1 MQKYQNSP
9 RFQRSRAAS
18 LGDVLAPTRY
28 CYHSGIENSVFIS
41 ASSQWCLLLLEA
53 KLSSIK
59 IYFKPSSILTWTRK
73 SLLKDFFLHLNEK
86 EIHSWNTSGRLEVLF
101 WALVQRSSLGKQTEA
116 WAFVALE
123 EEKIQGRILL
133 QVLESTLAHCWVF
146 PRRYCEQNIF
156 KSQFDKYWKFWY

>member
-28 CYHSGIENSVFIS
+28 CYHSGIENSIFIS

-59 IYFKPSSILTWTRK
+59 IYFKPSSIPTWTRK
-73 SLLKDFFLHLNEK
+73 ALLKDFFLTLKWKGNSFMEYFRPPGSPLLSPSAK
-86 EIHSWNTSGRLEVLF
+86 KFPRKTDRSMSICSPGRGKNSRKNSVASLGEHF
-101 WALVQRSSLGKQTEA
+101 SSL
-116 WAFVALE
+116 LS
-123 EEKIQGRILL
+123 ISS
-133 QVLESTLAHCWVF
+133 QVLWTKYF
-146 PRRYCEQNIF
+146 Q
-156 KSQFDKYWKFWY
+156 KSIW